1 VDGRDVGH
9 WGDRSAHARAK
20 HLRRRGLLPALDSS
34 AEDEGAD
41 AGGLSSLAASAVSGQ
56 SAPAGPEWRRKS
68 APLPSLVPGSLGYDK
83 PLCASLDGFTLHA
96 ATRAGAMDTHGR
108 EALCKYVLRP
118 VVAQERITHGPD
130 GLVRITLNR
139 STGAS
144 DVSRSPKCQPS
155 GWHGE
160 KKPFADGTVAVD
172 MDPLS
177 LLCRLAA
184 SVPPPRLHTV
194 RYCGVLAPASKLR
207 SRVVPKPAPAPVND
221 AETETETP
229 KRGGSRYRPWAE
241 LLQRCFD
248 HPTDCMPRSGG
259 DGDPHHAR
267 VSSSARAGARS
278 RRTSS
283 PVG

>member
-118 VVAQERITHGPD
+118 VVAQERITHGTD
-130 GLVRITLNR
+130 GLVRITL
-139 STGAS
+139 
-144 DVSRSPKCQPS
+144 
-155 GWHGE
+155 

-194 RYCGVLAPASKLR
+194 RYAGVLAPASKLR
-207 SRVVPKPAPAPVND
+207 SRIEPKPAPAPAND
-221 AETETETP
+221 AESRSLRRRGNVTARRGRRRTDLHGPP
-229 KRGGSRYRPWAE
+229 KEDASGPRRRST
-241 LLQRCFD
+241 D
-248 HPTDCMPRSGG
+248 HP
-259 DGDPHHAR
+259 
-267 VSSSARAGARS
+267 SA
-278 RRTSS
+278 
-283 PVG
+283 